1 MYITFNILLPYQHQN
16 DYILLNISCLI
27 YINML
32 PIFMWFYN
40 NKIDGA
46 LPALAKTIMV
56 AKAINHVTNLFTWNV
71 DQDVMCIVC
80 KCGYSKLSYS

>member
-1 MYITFNILLPYQHQN
+1 MYITFNILLLYQHHRLN
-16 DYILLNISCLI
+16 DYTLLNISCLI

-56 AKAINHVTNLFTWNV
+56 AK
-71 DQDVMCIVC
+71 Q
-80 KCGYSKLSYS
+80 

>member
-1 MYITFNILLPYQHQN
+1 MYITFNILLLYQNQN
-16 DYILLNISCLI
+16 DYTLLNISCLI

-56 AKAINHVTNLFTWNV
+56 AK
-71 DQDVMCIVC
+71 Q
-80 KCGYSKLSYS
+80 